1 MWKDPIV
8 EEVRKQRLKIEADCK
23 NDFDKI
29 FEQAIEIQKK
39 FSDKLVSKPSSTTEL
54 KHPASEALNIP

>member
-8 EEVRKQRLKIEADCK
+8 EEVRKERLRIEADCG

-29 FEQAIEIQKK
+29 FEQAMKLQKQ
-39 FSDKLVSKPSSTTEL
+39 FAARLISKPALQTESIETTSEVSS
-54 KHPASEALNIP
+54 

>member
-8 EEVRKQRLKIEADCK
+8 EEVRKQRLKIEADCG

-29 FEQAIEIQKK
+29 FEQAMKIQEKIAT
-39 FSDKLVSKPSSTTEL
+39 KLISKPAHQES
-54 KHPASEALNIP
+54 AEAISDSNIKV

>member
-8 EEVRKQRLKIEADCK
+8 EEVRKQRFKIETDCG

-29 FEQAIEIQKK
+29 FEQAMKIQKK
-39 FSDKLVSKPSSTTEL
+39 ITTVLISKPALQQSTGTT
-54 KHPASEALNIP
+54 SEAG

>member
-8 EEVRKQRLKIEADCK
+8 EEVRKQRQKIETDCK

-29 FEQAIEIQKK
+29 FEQAIETQKK
-39 FSDKLVSKPSSTTEL
+39 FSDKLVSRPSSTPKPKE
-54 KHPASEALNIP
+54 HVSEVP

>member
-8 EEVRKQRLKIEADCK
+8 EEVRKQRLRIEADCG

-29 FEQAIEIQKK
+29 FEQAMKTQKK
-39 FSDKLVSKPSSTTEL
+39 FKSRLISKPALHKEST
-54 KHPASEALNIP
+54 K

>member
-8 EEVRKQRLKIEADCK
+8 EEVRKQRLRIEADCG

-29 FEQAIEIQKK
+29 FEQAMKTQE
-39 FSDKLVSKPSSTTEL
+39 KLTTRLISKPALQKESTETT
-54 KHPASEALNIP
+54 SEVG

>member
-8 EEVRKQRLKIEADCK
+8 EEVRKHRLKIESDCG

-29 FEQAIEIQKK
+29 FEQAMRIQEK
-39 FSDKLVSKPSSTTEL
+39 FATRLISKPVSKESTEI
-54 KHPASEALNIP
+54 ASKAG

>member
-8 EEVRKQRLKIEADCK
+8 EEVRKQRLKIESNCG

-29 FEQAIEIQKK
+29 FEQAMRIQEK
-39 FSDKLVSKPSSTTEL
+39 FSVRLISKPVSKEST
-54 KHPASEALNIP
+54 SR

>member
-8 EEVRKQRLKIEADCK
+8 EQVRKQRLKIEADCG

-29 FEQAIEIQKK
+29 FEQAMKIQEKIAT
-39 FSDKLVSKPSSTTEL
+39 KLVSKPAHQQSTETI
-54 KHPASEALNIP
+54 SDVG

>member
-8 EEVRKQRLKIEADCK
+8 EEVRKQRLKIEVDCG

-29 FEQAIEIQKK
+29 FEQAMKIQKK
-39 FSDKLVSKPSSTTEL
+39 IITRVISKPAHRQSTE
-54 KHPASEALNIP
+54 PISEIG